1 MTEIRRVLPHLTLFV
16 GAFVAVWALTATV
29 SRNFAF
35 VAGGDRLDVYFN
47 SKVSAAAL
55 GAIVAVVVAAAA
67 KRSQMA
73 LAASGLGTIVLVV
86 VSVMM
91 HAGQLH
97 VRGIAGGLIL
107 GGCAALASDRRTLQC
122 ALVFGALSGLAT
134 VGPVENTRSSQTP
147 LLVILGVLTIL
158 LIGSLWARVFGE
170 LPMRTWGIGRVVLVG
185 TVVPIAGLV
194 LYWLF
199 VRSVSS
205 LGSEGAMQGRW
216 LLGLA
221 VIPLLVGAAFA
232 LPGMTG
238 SVILAALAF
247 LAATTLDSLTMSTAL
262 LFVALLLSGIVIG
275 WRRPSPLF
283 AFAMLAV
290 VAATGIFIDA
300 QFEAVNSVANLVVL
314 PFAVGLAYASLL
326 PTNAPAATIAVTT
339 PIVVSVPI
347 VVEYGWTAYTPLTSI
362 ELSFAPSSWTWTS
375 TAVSVGSVVA
385 AAVALVVLR
394 RRPVA

>member
-1 MTEIRRVLPHLTLFV
+1 MTATRRVLAHLTLFV
-16 GAFVAVWALTATV
+16 GAFAAVWALTATV

-35 VAGGDRLDVYFN
+35 VAGGDRLDVLFD
-47 SKVSAAAL
+47 SQVSAAAL

-67 KRSQMA
+67 QRSQMA
-73 LAASGLGTIVLVV
+73 LAAGGLGIVVLAIA
-86 VSVMM
+86 SVMM
-91 HAGQLH
+91 YAGQLQL
-97 VRGIAGGLIL
+97 RGIAGGLIL
-107 GGCAALASDRRTLQC
+107 GGCAALAGDRRTLQC
-122 ALVFGALSGLAT
+122 ALVFGALSGMAT
-134 VGPVENTRSSQTP
+134 VGPVEQTRSSQTP
-147 LLVILGVLTIL
+147 LLFILGVLAIL
-158 LIGSLWARVFGE
+158 LIAALWTRVFGE
-170 LPMRTWGIGRVVLVG
+170 LPVRTWGTGRMVLVG

-199 VRSVSS
+199 VRAVNS

-238 SVILAALAF
+238 AVILAALAF

-275 WRRPSPLF
+275 WRRPSPLW
-283 AFAMLAV
+283 AFALLAV
-290 VAATGIFIDA
+290 VAATGVFVDA
-300 QFEAVNSVANLVVL
+300 QFDVVNVVL

-326 PTNAPAATIAVTT
+326 PTNAPAVTIAVTT

-347 VVEYGWTAYTPLTSI
+347 VAEYGWTAYTPLTSV
-362 ELSFAPSSWTWTS
+362 EPSPWTWTS
-375 TAVSVGSVVA
+375 TAVAVGSVLA

-394 RRPVA
+394 RRPVPRS